1 MGSSQETR
9 KKLLFND
16 GWCVSVCKK
25 LQALMD
31 DAHVCLTIQQN
42 IIQPNTPKNER
53 EQLVCRVKIEK
64 LAFIYFCDN
73 LAVRANQNLTVFILS
88 Q

>member
-42 IIQPNTPKNER
+42 IIQPNTPKNEG

-64 LAFIYFCDN
+64 LAIFYDN